1 MEGGGGCVTSL
12 LEKFVGFCFDV
23 VGDGSVVC
31 GDEMVSSIK
40 LEYGYL
46 FNLLYPYNAKKCTIA
61 SRPNF
66 PLFVL
71 LLLLLGFGKAL
82 LIPRSLRDDEPI
94 DVSLLSRLVTA
105 FRLENRVLA

>member
-1 MEGGGGCVTSL
+1 MCYVIAR
-12 LEKFVGFCFDV
+12 KYVGYCFDV
-23 VGDGSVVC
+23 VGDGSVIC
-31 GDEMVSSIK
+31 GDEMVPSVEIGF
-40 LEYGYL
+40 GYL
-46 FNLLYPYNAKKCTIA
+46 FNILYPYNAKKCTIA